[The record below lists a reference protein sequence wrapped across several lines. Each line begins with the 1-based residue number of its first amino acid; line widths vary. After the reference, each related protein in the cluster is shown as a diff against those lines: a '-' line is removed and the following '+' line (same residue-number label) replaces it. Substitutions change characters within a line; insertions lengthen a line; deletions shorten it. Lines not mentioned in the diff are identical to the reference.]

1 MYLHIVIFNE
11 IESIKL
17 RINIF
22 AFAIDHIM
30 MM

>member
-22 AFAIDHIM
+22 AIAHIM